1 MGHSAAP
8 TLPILRVDR
17 RLPVPLHKQVY
28 DGFRTAIL
36 QGDLRPGQEIP
47 SSRACAT
54 DLRISRFPVLHAY
67 AQLIAEGYFESRVG
81 SGTFIAHNLP
91 EQLIAPTRSA
101 RSSEKTLSGT
111 RRVAKR
117 NALYRTYSSETHNLG
132 WGSFGVHQP
141 ALDEFPFPIWSSLIA
156 RHSRNP
162 QASVLYSARP
172 LGSERFREQ
181 ICFYLRTARAVKCDP
196 DQIMVVSGSQ
206 QALDITARVLLD
218 PGDSVLIEEPG
229 YSLERTVLTAAGCR
243 LIPVPVDQEGMEVTQ
258 AIRRYPAAR
267 AAFVTPSHQ
276 FPMGSTMSASRRLL
290 LLNWAQRSGGWI
302 VEDDYDS
309 EYRFDAQP
317 IASLQGLDANSRVIY
332 IGTFSKVL
340 LPSLRVGYIVIPRDL
355 VERFLSVRFAMDI
368 FPAYLFQEVLAD
380 FMGLGHFGRHIRKM
394 RQIYSSRRMALI
406 ESIQKVFGNR
416 LEIHGAAAGMHV
428 TVTLPSGLDDGEIAA
443 CAARERLWLWP
454 LSPCY
459 VGKRRKQG
467 FVLGY
472 GSTPESQ
479 IHAAVQRFHSIV
491 TALRRDGA
499 KFAGA

>member
-1 MGHSAAP
+1 MGLRAAHTSP
-8 TLPILRVDR
+8 LLSVDR
-17 RLPVPLHKQVY
+17 GLSIPLHKQVY
-28 DGFRTAIL
+28 DGYRNAIL
-36 QGDLRPGQEIP
+36 RGDLRPGQEVP
-47 SSRACAT
+47 SSRMCAIE
-54 DLRISRFPVLHAY
+54 LGISRFPALHAY
-67 AQLIAEGYFESRVG
+67 AQLIAEGYFETRVG
-81 SGTFIAHNLP
+81 SGTFVARNFP
-91 EQLIAPTRSA
+91 EQLIALSRP
-101 RSSEKTLSGT
+101 SETAPSGV

-117 NALYRTYSSETHNLG
+117 GSLYPPYANETHNGG
-132 WGSFGVHQP
+132 WGAFGVHQP
-141 ALDEFPFPIWSSLIA
+141 TLDEFPFQIWSSLVT

-162 QASVLYSARP
+162 RASVLHNVNP
-172 LGSERFREQ
+172 FGSERFREQ

-196 DQIMVVSGSQ
+196 SQIMVVSGSQ
-206 QALDITARVLLD
+206 QALDITTRVLLD
-218 PGDSVLIEEPG
+218 PGDSVLVEEPG

-243 LIPVPVDQEGMEVTQ
+243 LNPVPVDQEGMKVAQ

-276 FPMGSTMSASRRLL
+276 FPLGSTMSATRRLL
-290 LLNWAQRSGGWI
+290 LLNWAQRSGRWI

-340 LPSLRVGYIVIPRDL
+340 LPSLRIGYIVIPRDL
-355 VERFLSVRFAMDI
+355 LERFASVRFALDI
-368 FPAYLFQEVLAD
+368 FPSYLFQEVLAD

-394 RQIYSSRRMALI
+394 RQIYSGRRTVLI
-406 ESIQKVFGNR
+406 ESLQRVFGDH

-428 TVTLPSGLDDGEIAA
+428 TVTLPSRFDDREIAVR
-443 CAARERLWLWP
+443 AARERLWLWP

-459 VGKRRKQG
+459 VGKERKQG

-479 IHAAVQRFHSIV
+479 IHAAVEHFHSIV
-491 TALRRDGA
+491 MA
-499 KFAGA
+499 

>member
-1 MGHSAAP
+1 
-8 TLPILRVDR
+8 
-17 RLPVPLHKQVY
+17 
-28 DGFRTAIL
+28 
-36 QGDLRPGQEIP
+36 
-47 SSRACAT
+47 
-54 DLRISRFPVLHAY
+54 
-67 AQLIAEGYFESRVG
+67 
-81 SGTFIAHNLP
+81 
-91 EQLIAPTRSA
+91 
-101 RSSEKTLSGT
+101 
-111 RRVAKR
+111 
-117 NALYRTYSSETHNLG
+117 
-132 WGSFGVHQP
+132 
-141 ALDEFPFPIWSSLIA
+141 
-156 RHSRNP
+156 
-162 QASVLYSARP
+162 
-172 LGSERFREQ
+172 
-181 ICFYLRTARAVKCDP
+181 
-196 DQIMVVSGSQ
+196 MVVSGSQ
-206 QALDITARVLLD
+206 QALDITTRVLLD

-406 ESIQKVFGNR
+406 ESIQKVFGDR

-443 CAARERLWLWP
+443 RAARERLWLWP

-472 GSTPESQ
+472 GSTPEGQ
-479 IHAAVQRFHSIV
+479 IHAAVKRFHSIV
-491 TALRRDGA
+491 MALRRDGA
-499 KFAGA
+499 KFVDAL